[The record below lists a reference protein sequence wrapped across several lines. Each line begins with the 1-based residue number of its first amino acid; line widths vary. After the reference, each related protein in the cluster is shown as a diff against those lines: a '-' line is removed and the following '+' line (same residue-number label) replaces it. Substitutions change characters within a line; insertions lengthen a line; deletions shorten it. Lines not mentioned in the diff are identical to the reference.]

1 MSAQIILLLVA
12 ICCCAAVTMPDIP
25 DTNIETSSPQTTT
38 TSDAIIA
45 DNLASITYNAQLQF
59 GDLVLD
65 EADDEAVRL
74 VSAEQLDDDMDVAE
88 THLFRPLFR
97 YRAQVD
103 ERRRRRINDY

>member
-1 MSAQIILLLVA
+1 MLLFAA
-12 ICCCAAVTMPDIP
+12 IYCCAAVPLPDNP
-25 DTNIETSSPQTTT
+25 DTNIKTSSLQPTT
-38 TSDAIIA
+38 TSDAIFV
-45 DNLASITYNAQLQF
+45 DNLTAIPDNAQLHL
-59 GDLVLD
+59 GELVLD
-65 EADDEAVRL
+65 EADDGVVRL